1 MDDDRDRYRILE
13 EERRRAQRAKE
24 PGPERPTARPLSG
37 SPHAVPLDSM
47 GVMQPEIMRRLVEQE
62 KAHAAELARD
72 QKDDPAAKRRAAE
85 AERTEQ
91 QRQAHNAQHEARR
104 GGATPQTAGQAGPRQ
119 GDGKQGDAQ
128 AVGDRDAREAR
139 AQLLAEEAKLRLAH
153 QMSLRRGRSL

>member
-1 MDDDRDRYRILE
+1 VDDDRDPYRILE

-24 PGPERPTARPLSG
+24 QGPERPTARPLSG
-37 SPHAVPLDSM
+37 SPHAVPMDSM
-47 GVMQPEIMRRLVEQE
+47 SVMQPEVMRRLVEQE

-72 QKDDPAAKRRAAE
+72 QKADPAAKHRAAE

-104 GGATPQTAGQAGPRQ
+104 GGATPQTVAQNSPRQ
-119 GDGKQGDAQ
+119 DAAQ
-128 AVGDRDAREAR
+128 AKSDRDTREAR

-153 QMSLRRGRSL
+153 QASLRKGRSL